1 MSNVHKVQWTIQAPW
16 GTIYTTWNLLRFMSG
31 RPEFFP
37 RLTTDYATAVY
48 CADTLAAGARSVAKG
63 RCFLFAGGWRVLDR
77 SDKHD
82 AIVAANVKL
91 PARFTWVLV
100 RSPEGKTYRV
110 GNLRGLCERAGLVS
124 KLPYMTRLLETAIKD
139 NKWPYPMRNGWTYE
153 RLIDR
158 SEFTV
163 IRDPQDVHYAIK
175 TRTENY
181 VHQLR
186 GGSGKYMRLEW
197 TLCDPYGYA
206 YITQSLYRFLRERPH
221 VFPDAHTSYVQ
232 LDNIIRKRCGLME
245 GTLLLANGWTAIDRS
260 DAHDLIYNGVPNTL
274 ETPEPPSA
282 PGVCAV
288 CGKSLPKGQQR
299 YCGEACRK
307 KADARR
313 VKQNTGR
320 PRGNPEARWLTH
332 CVDCGKLIYRPIKCI
347 RCEACQLVIN
357 KYRHK
362 VQQRTEPSR
371 PLGSTDIC
379 QVCGKPYVVQASLQ
393 KYCPACRD
401 VGAKQSISKRKSAYR
416 IARMNDP
423 EIAQKTR
430 EAKHCIPSPKFCAH
444 CGKPFFSKNRAMYCC
459 DACRQAGSMAYHKE
473 YEANRAGTRQAYNK
487 MAYQKRKEK
496 QSKMKAEKE
505 GDKA

>member
-1 MSNVHKVQWTIQAPW
+1 MSKVQWTIQAPW

-31 RPEFFP
+31 RPDFFP
-37 RLTTDYATAVY
+37 NLTTDYATAVH
-48 CADTLAAGARSVAKG
+48 CADTLAAGARSAAKG

-110 GNLRGLCERAGLVS
+110 GNLRGLCERSGLVN

-153 RLIDR
+153 RLMDR

-175 TRTENY
+175 TRPENY

-221 VFPDAHTSYVQ
+221 VFPDAHTAYVQ
-232 LDNIIRKRCGLME
+232 FDNIIRKRCGLME
-245 GTLLLANGWTAIDRS
+245 GALILTNGWTAIDRS
-260 DAHDLIYNGVPNTL
+260 DAHDLIYNQ
-274 ETPEPPSA
+274 PPDVEAASVTQST
-282 PGVCAV
+282 PGVCII
-288 CGKSLPKGQQR
+288 CGKRLDKR
-299 YCGEACRK
+299 RWKYCSEACEQKAWQLRK
-307 KADARR
+307 K
-313 VKQNTGR
+313 KHSGR
-320 PRGNPEARWLTH
+320 PQGNPDVRWLTR
-332 CVDCGKLIYRPIKCI
+332 CSDCGKLIYRPIKCI
-347 RCEACQLVIN
+347 RCEACQLAIN
-357 KYRHK
+357 QERHK
-362 VQQRTEPSR
+362 EYQRAKPAR

-379 QVCGKPYVVQASLQ
+379 TICGKPYIVESGLQ
-393 KYCPACRD
+393 KYCPNCRE
-401 VGAKQSISKRKSAYR
+401 AATRASIARKKNAYMAEKRK
-416 IARMNDP
+416 DP
-423 EIAQKTR
+423 EAAAQMR
-430 EAKHCIPSPKFCAH
+430 EAKQAALSPSLCAT
-444 CGKPFFSKNRAMYCC
+444 CGKPFISKFGAIYCC
-459 DACRQAGSMAYHKE
+459 EACREVG
-473 YEANRAGTRQAYNK
+473 
-487 MAYQKRKEK
+487 KRKYY
-496 QSKMKAEKE
+496 QTYDSKRVRKE
-505 GDKA
+505 RKN

>member
-1 MSNVHKVQWTIQAPW
+1 MSKVQWAIQAPW

-31 RPEFFP
+31 RPDFFP
-37 RLTTDYATAVY
+37 NLTTDYATAVH
-48 CADTLAAGARSVAKG
+48 CADTLAAGARSAAKG

-110 GNLRGLCERAGLVS
+110 GNLRSLCERAGLVN

-175 TRTENY
+175 TRPENY

-221 VFPDAHTSYVQ
+221 VFPDAHTAYVQ
-232 LDNIIRKRCGLME
+232 FDNIIRKRCGLME
-245 GTLLLANGWTAIDRS
+245 GALILTNGWTAIDRS
-260 DAHDLIYNGVPNTL
+260 DVHDLIYNGPPGA
-274 ETPEPPSA
+274 EAAPEMPSI
-282 PGVCAV
+282 PGVCII
-288 CGKSLPKGQQR
+288 CGKRLDKR
-299 YCGEACRK
+299 RWKYCSEACEQKAWQLRK
-307 KADARR
+307 K
-313 VKQNTGR
+313 KHSGR
-320 PRGNPEARWLTH
+320 PQGNPDVRWLTH
-332 CVDCGKLIYRPIKCI
+332 CIDCGKLIYRPIKCI
-347 RCEACQLVIN
+347 RCEACQLAIN
-357 KYRHK
+357 QERNK
-362 VQQRTEPSR
+362 VRQRAKPAR

-379 QVCGKPYVVQASLQ
+379 TICGKPYIVESGLQ
-393 KYCPACRD
+393 KYCPDCRET
-401 VGAKQSISKRKSAYR
+401 ATRASIARKKNAYMAEKRK
-416 IARMNDP
+416 DP
-423 EIAQKTR
+423 EAAAQMR
-430 EAKHCIPSPKFCAH
+430 EAKQAALSPSLCAT
-444 CGKPFFSKNRAMYCC
+444 CGKPFISKFGAIYCC
-459 DACRQAGSMAYHKE
+459 EACRKE
-473 YEANRAGTRQAYNK
+473 G
-487 MAYQKRKEK
+487 KRKYY
-496 QSKMKAEKE
+496 QTYDSKRVRKE
-505 GDKA
+505 RKD

>member
-1 MSNVHKVQWTIQAPW
+1 MSKVQWTIQSPW

-31 RPEFFP
+31 RPDFFP
-37 RLTTDYATAVY
+37 RLTTDYATAVH
-48 CADTLAAGARSVAKG
+48 CADTLSAGARSAAKG

-91 PARFTWVLV
+91 PARFTWVV
-100 RSPEGKTYRV
+100 MRSPEGKTYRV
-110 GNLRGLCERAGLVS
+110 GNLRGLCERVGLAN
-124 KLPYMTRLLETAIKD
+124 KLTYMTRLLETAIKT
-139 NKWPYPMRNGWTYE
+139 NKWPYHMRNGWTYE

-175 TRTENY
+175 TRPENY

-245 GTLLLANGWTAIDRS
+245 GALILTNGWTAIDRS

-288 CGKSLPKGQQR
+288 CGKILPKGQQR

-307 KADARR
+307 KANARR

-332 CVDCGKLIYRPIKCI
+332 CIDCGKLIYRPIKCI
-347 RCEACQLVIN
+347 RCEACQLTIN
-357 KYRHK
+357 QERHK
-362 VQQRTEPSR
+362 VHQRTKPAR

-379 QVCGKPYVVQASLQ
+379 TICGKPYIVESGLQ
-393 KYCPACRD
+393 KYCPDCRE
-401 VGAKQSISKRKSAYR
+401 AATRASIARRKNAYMAEKRK
-416 IARMNDP
+416 DP
-423 EIAQKTR
+423 EAAAQMR
-430 EAKHCIPSPKFCAH
+430 EANQAALSPSLCAT
-444 CGKPFFSKNRAMYCC
+444 CGKPFISKFGAIYCC
-459 DACRQAGSMAYHKE
+459 EACRKE
-473 YEANRAGTRQAYNK
+473 GKRRYDQTYDSKRV
-487 MAYQKRKEK
+487 RKERK
-496 QSKMKAEKE
+496 N
-505 GDKA
+505 

>member
-1 MSNVHKVQWTIQAPW
+1 MSKVQWTVQAPW

-31 RPEFFP
+31 RPDFFP
-37 RLTTDYATAVY
+37 NLTTDYATAVH
-48 CADTLAAGARSVAKG
+48 CADTLAAGARSAAKG

-91 PARFTWVLV
+91 PARFIWVLV

-110 GNLRGLCERAGLVS
+110 GNLRGLCERAGLVN

-175 TRTENY
+175 TRPENY

-221 VFPDAHTSYVQ
+221 VFPDAHTAYVQ
-232 LDNIIRKRCGLME
+232 FDNIIRKRCGLME
-245 GTLLLANGWTAIDRS
+245 GALILTNGWTAIDRS

-274 ETPEPPSA
+274 ETPEPLSA

-288 CGKSLPKGQQR
+288 CGKGLPKRQQR
-299 YCGEACRK
+299 YCSEACRK
-307 KADARR
+307 KANALR

-332 CVDCGKLIYRPIKCI
+332 CIDCGKLIYRPIKCI
-347 RCEACQLVIN
+347 RCEACQLAIN
-357 KYRHK
+357 QERNK
-362 VQQRTEPSR
+362 VRQRAKPAR

-379 QVCGKPYVVQASLQ
+379 TICGKPYIVESGLQ
-393 KYCPACRD
+393 KYCPDCRET
-401 VGAKQSISKRKSAYR
+401 ATRASIARKKNAYMAEKRK
-416 IARMNDP
+416 DP
-423 EIAQKTR
+423 EAAAQMR
-430 EAKHCIPSPKFCAH
+430 EAKQAALSPSLCAT
-444 CGKPFFSKNRAMYCC
+444 CGKPFISKFGAIYCC
-459 DACRQAGSMAYHKE
+459 EACRKE
-473 YEANRAGTRQAYNK
+473 G
-487 MAYQKRKEK
+487 KRKYY
-496 QSKMKAEKE
+496 QTYDSKRVRKE
-505 GDKA
+505 RKD